1 LGVGASEQ
9 VSDRD
14 RANARSV
21 TPIWARESGKRR
33 STLSREAIVTAAL
46 RIADAEGLA
55 AVSIRRIATEL
66 GARTMSLYSYIDSKA
81 DLFDLMGDEVA
92 GEVIIREGL
101 PAEWRQA
108 ITMIACREREVGLR
122 HPWQIDLVN
131 QRSRAMIGPNGLRHL
146 EQSVVALA
154 GLRLEPG
161 DAWRVIA
168 AVDDYVYGFVGREI
182 REREITRHAEATGLD
197 GESLVRPYLQGLADS
212 GEFVTI
218 TPLLRDGLRT
228 TGSDFEQGLNWMLDG
243 IERQH
248 G

>member
-1 LGVGASEQ
+1 MSASEQ

-14 RANARSV
+14 RAKARPA
-21 TPIWARESGKRR
+21 TPVWARESGKRR
-33 STLSREAIVTAAL
+33 STLSREAIVAAAL

-66 GARTMSLYSYIDSKA
+66 DARTMSLYSYIDSKA
-81 DLFDLMGDEVA
+81 DLLDLMADEIA
-92 GEVIIREGL
+92 GEVVIREGL

-122 HPWQIDLVN
+122 HPWQIDLVT
-131 QRSRAMIGPNGLRHL
+131 QKPRVMIGPNGLRHL
-146 EQSVVALA
+146 EQSVAALA
-154 GLRLEPG
+154 GLRLEPL

-168 AVDDYVYGFVGREI
+168 AVDDYVLGFVSREV
-182 REREITRHAEATGLD
+182 REREITRHAEAGGLE
-197 GESLVRPYLQGLADS
+197 GEALVRPYLQGLADS

-218 TPLLRDGLRT
+218 TPLLREGLRF
-228 TGSDFEQGLNWMLDG
+228 TGSEFEQGLNWMLDG
-243 IERQH
+243 IERQY